1 MDNLEIKNRLG
12 KLTKLQLQKMLGGD
26 WSRVTKRDMVR
37 VLYNRLVIKNRD
49 EKIDNLLGDME

>member
-12 KLTKLQLQKMLGGD
+12 KLTKLQLQKMLCGD

-49 EKIDNLLGDME
+49 EKINNLLGDMK